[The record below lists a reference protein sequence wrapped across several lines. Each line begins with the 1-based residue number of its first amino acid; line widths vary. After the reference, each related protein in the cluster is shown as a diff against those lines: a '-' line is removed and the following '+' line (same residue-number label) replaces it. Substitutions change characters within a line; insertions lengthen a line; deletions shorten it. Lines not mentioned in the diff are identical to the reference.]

1 VSGRRAG
8 GVSRCGARGQRAER
22 AGGAE
27 RGAGAGAGR
36 LRGSYGVQAGR
47 AQAATGGGV
56 WELA

>member
-1 VSGRRAG
+1 
-8 GVSRCGARGQRAER
+8 VSRCGARGQRAER